1 MASTF
6 REASNT
12 PIICGIDVSS
22 TKLDARIGRDGP
34 HLQVPSTEE
43 GADALQAFCQQHGAT
58 LCVMEATG
66 GYERP
71 AFARLWARGMPT
83 AIANPRSVR
92 KFAEGVGV
100 LEKTDRIDAGVIA
113 WHAETKRMKPTQP
126 ASADQQRLTA
136 LVTHLRQLTEQKVVL
151 QNQAR
156 LVDDA
161 DVLASFGLV
170 LGTVR
175 AQIKAVASKV
185 AALIDADP
193 LWAKLDA
200 AFRTIKGVADRTV
213 ARLMAELPELGTIS
227 GKAITKLTGLAPL
240 ANQSGNHDGPRRT
253 RGGRE
258 GPRSILFIAAGLA
271 ARHEPDFHDF
281 DERLT
286 KQGKPRMVVRIA
298 LAHKLLTRL
307 NAKAREVRAEMAEA
321 ARKLEQ
327 TNPEHNDAAQAAHP
341 GPLPKEEGAAGAV
354 VPRQE
359 GRYPFSARKN
369 WSASSS

>member
-1 MASTF
+1 MAAVS
-6 REASNT
+6 REAPNT
-12 PIICGIDVSS
+12 PTPGPAGPAGPVICGIDVSS

-43 GADALQAFCQQHGAT
+43 GADALLAFCRQHGAT

-83 AIANPRSVR
+83 AVANPRSVR
-92 KFAEGVGV
+92 RFADGVGV
-100 LEKTDRIDAGVIA
+100 LEKTDQIDAGVIA
-113 WHAETKRMKPTQP
+113 WYAEAKRIQPTQP
-126 ASADQQRLTA
+126 ASEDQRRLAA
-136 LVTHLRQLTEQKVVL
+136 LVTLLRQLTEARVVH

-161 DVLASFGLV
+161 DVQACFATV
-170 LGTVR
+170 LGTFS
-175 AQIKAVASKV
+175 AQVKAVAAKV
-185 AALIDADP
+185 ASLIEADP

-213 ARLMAELPELGTIS
+213 ARLMAELPEIGTVS
-227 GKAITKLTGLAPL
+227 NKAIAKLAGVAPL
-240 ANQSGNHDGPRRT
+240 ANQSGNRDGPCHI

-258 GPRSILFIAAGLA
+258 GPRSILFIAAGIA
-271 ARHEPDFHDF
+271 ARHEPDFREF

-286 KQGKPRMVVRIA
+286 KKGKPRMVVRMA

-307 NAKAREVRAEMAEA
+307 NAKAREVRAKMAEN
-321 ARKLEQ
+321 ARKPEQ
-327 TNPEHNDAAQAAHP
+327 MDATCNDAAQPA
-341 GPLPKEEGAAGAV
+341 
-354 VPRQE
+354 
-359 GRYPFSARKN
+359 
-369 WSASSS
+369 

>member
-1 MASTF
+1 MAAIS
-6 REASNT
+6 REAQNT
-12 PIICGIDVSS
+12 PTPSLSHPVICGIDVASA
-22 TKLDARIGRDGP
+22 KLDVRIGRDGP
-34 HLQVPSTEE
+34 HLQVPSTED
-43 GADALQAFCQQHGAT
+43 GADALLAFCRQHGAT

-66 GYERP
+66 GYERL

-92 KFAEGVGV
+92 KFAEGMGQ
-100 LEKTDRIDAGVIA
+100 LEKTDRIDAGIIA
-113 WHAETKRMKPTQP
+113 WYAETKRLKPTQP
-126 ASADQQRLTA
+126 ASADQQRLAA

-156 LVDDA
+156 LVDDK
-161 DVLASFGLV
+161 DVQASFGLV
-170 LGTVR
+170 LGVVR
-175 AQIKAVASKV
+175 AQIKAVSAKV
-185 AALIDADP
+185 ATLINADP

-200 AFRTIKGVADRTV
+200 ALRTIKGVADRTV

-227 GKAITKLTGLAPL
+227 NKAIAKLVGVAPL

-258 GPRSILFIAAGLA
+258 GPRSILFISAGVAAK
-271 ARHEPDFHDF
+271 HEPDFKAF

-307 NAKAREVRAEMAEA
+307 NAKARDVRAALAKATRELD
-321 ARKLEQ
+321 K
-327 TNPEHNDAAQAAHP
+327 TNCERNDAAQAT
-341 GPLPKEEGAAGAV
+341 
-354 VPRQE
+354 
-359 GRYPFSARKN
+359 
-369 WSASSS
+369 